1 MQKRLLLFLEAA
13 VVSVVLSLTA
23 GCSSLS
29 ASHEQTS
36 DKGVALSDILKDPE
50 NLQAIQKGSRMLK
63 ACQTGDA
70 DEFLDCLPAD
80 IREKFGTAEFTRTR
94 NAIQETMG
102 TITSYEYLTMLD
114 SPLFKTHLWKVHF
127 KREGTLEKDKVFT
140 QDTLFRIVTGNLD
153 GKTYIVTFGF
163 L

>member
-23 GCSSLS
+23 GCSSFS

-36 DKGVALSDILKDPE
+36 DKGVALSD
-50 NLQAIQKGSRMLK
+50 IQKGSRMLK